1 MQQIIGNDLAVVMK
15 DFGLDAKM
23 VYKTPQIDRF
33 RWSLKLE
40 VWEMSDT
47 DAEKLF
53 AITDDEWT
61 YDNSWFRTGACN
73 PEAAT
78 ETHIVNGA
86 EMIGLEPFDDSDDK
100 FDDMLKEMYPDYYA
114 DEDEDERDSP
124 EKYLHFM
131 DYMEEN
137 QRLTAERNVVV
148 IANGLA
154 EANGMTVA
162 EFLHKYYT

>member
-15 DFGLDAKM
+15 DFGLGAKM

-53 AITDDEWT
+53 AIMDDEWT

-78 ETHIVNGA
+78 KKYIVNGE
-86 EMIGLEPFDDSDDK
+86 EMLGLEPFDDGDSWVSD
-100 FDDMLKEMYPDYYA
+100 MYPDA
-114 DEDEDERDSP
+114 EDDEEENDSP
-124 EKYLHFM
+124 QKYLHFM
-131 DYMEEN
+131 DYMDEN
-137 QRLTAERNVVV
+137 QHLTAERNVVV

-154 EANGMTVA
+154 EANDMTVA

>member
-1 MQQIIGNDLAVVMK
+1 MQQIIGNDLDVVMK
-15 DFGLDAKM
+15 DFGLDAKL

-61 YDNSWFRTGACN
+61 YDYAWFRTGACN
-73 PEAAT
+73 PGAAT
-78 ETHIVNGA
+78 ETYLVNGE
-86 EMIGLEPFDDSDDK
+86 EMLGLEPFGDDDSWVND
-100 FDDMLKEMYPDYYA
+100 MYPDE
-114 DEDEDERDSP
+114 EDEEEDDSP
-124 EKYLHFM
+124 QKYLHFM
-131 DYMEEN
+131 DYMEDN
-137 QRLTAERNVVV
+137 QKLTAERNVVV

-154 EANGMTVA
+154 EANDMTVA